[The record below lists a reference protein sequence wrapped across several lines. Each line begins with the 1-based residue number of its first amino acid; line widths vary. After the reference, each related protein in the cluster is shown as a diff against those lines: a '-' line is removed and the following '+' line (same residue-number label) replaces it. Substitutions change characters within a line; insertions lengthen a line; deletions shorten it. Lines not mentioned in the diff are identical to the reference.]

1 MAVLD
6 LAPESLFVAPR
17 LDRTLCSEREP
28 DLLREPLAMVV
39 EESTLSLLDPDRI
52 EALAEDLG
60 VVKLK
65 RVHHA
70 GLLISS
76 LLLSALQRQTDTSGR
91 WLDAQTV
98 YRQLGGP
105 DSGKTSFRNR
115 TRQSVPV
122 MHEMLKR
129 RMKELAD
136 KTDDFE
142 LRGRLKAFSNVLI
155 PDGCAFKLASVLS
168 GYSPGTGNPAELKLH
183 AVYCVKTGVA
193 ETTQSAGRM
202 HDNDGF
208 HPGSWERGALYIW
221 DLGYNDTGRFID
233 AAKAEAIPLQRLKS
247 DANPVVLAWWD
258 KQGTR
263 HPIAYEDGKPMRLQ
277 EASQLDELACGE
289 FNLDVRLR
297 DNQGR
302 EIVARVVC
310 VPFDGEDRYYLTT
323 LPREVFTPFDV
334 AELYRLRW
342 EVELFF
348 RNWRGALR
356 MDDVHR
362 LRHPDSVQAHVVAS
376 LLAATLAR
384 DIHAG
389 LDRISVTHGS
399 LPSRAVGVVH

>member
-6 LAPESLFVAPR
+6 LAPEALFVPPR
-17 LDRTLCSEREP
+17 VDRAVRPEREADP
-28 DLLREPLAMVV
+28 LRERLAVVV

-52 EALAEDLG
+52 EALAEDMG
-60 VVKLK
+60 VIKLK

-76 LLLSALQRQTDTSGR
+76 LLLSALERQTDTSGR

-122 MHEMLKR
+122 MQEMLKR
-129 RMKELAD
+129 RMMELAE

-142 LRGRLKAFSNVLI
+142 LRGRLEAFSNVLI

-168 GYSPGTGNPAELKLH
+168 GYFPGTGTPAELKLH
-183 AVYCVKTGVA
+183 AVYCVKTGMA
-193 ETTQSAGRM
+193 ETTQSAGRV
-202 HDNDGF
+202 HDNEGF
-208 HPGSWERGALYIW
+208 KPDSWERGALYIW

-233 AAKAEAIPLQRLKS
+233 AGKAGAIPLQRLKS
-247 DANPVVLAWWD
+247 HANPVVLAWWD

-263 HPIAYEDGKPMRLQ
+263 HPVAYEDGKPMRLE
-277 EASQLDELACGE
+277 EASQLDELASGE
-289 FNLDVRLR
+289 FDLDVLLR
-297 DNQGR
+297 DSQGR
-302 EIVARVVC
+302 EMSARVVC
-310 VPFDGEDRYYLTT
+310 VPFARDDRYYLTV
-323 LPREVFTPFDV
+323 LPREIFSPFDV
-334 AELYRLRW
+334 AELYRIRW
-342 EVELFF
+342 EAELFF

-376 LLAATLAR
+376 LLAALLAR

-389 LDRISVTHGS
+389 LTRISATHGC
-399 LPSRAVGVVH
+399 LPSRIVH